1 MQRAAFPELQ
11 GRQRP
16 SRHRRQGGPDRILI
30 ALKVATFAAACGVLG
45 VIILLARGGAGPVSP
60 AAAPPKIIKG
70 QLGDD
75 APQTIPAPATP
86 KAVVAPP
93 ALRTETAEIT
103 RTPTSSKRPAPATQP
118 PAPPAPSLP
127 AVGQPCPQPGM
138 WSVTPNY
145 EPVFCT
151 SDSPPRWRRVF

>member
-1 MQRAAFPELQ
+1 MQRADFPELQ

-16 SRHRRQGGPDRILI
+16 SGHQRPGKPDRVLI
-30 ALKVATFAAACGVLG
+30 ALKVATFMAACGVLG
-45 VIILLARGGAGPVSP
+45 VIVLLALGGPGPASP

-75 APQTIPAPATP
+75 APQTIPTPATP

-103 RTPTSSKRPAPATQP
+103 RTPTSSKLPAPTTQP
-118 PAPPAPSLP
+118 PVPPAPSLP
-127 AVGQPCPQPGM
+127 AVGQPCAQPGM
-138 WSVTPNY
+138 WSVTPNF
-145 EPVFCT
+145 EPVFC
-151 SDSPPRWRRVF
+151 SGDSPPRWRRVF